1 MFKYAFSVGYR
12 PAFAYVAFGGA
23 PTHWWTYFL
32 KKGFYHCF
40 LILGDGR
47 EWCII
52 DPVLHFTDLIIVK
65 TLHIESFFLD
75 KGYQLVRTTP
85 AIPQKIKFYLRPY
98 TCVET
103 VKGFLGISKP
113 NLWTPHQLFC
123 YLIKKK
129 ENNP

>member
-1 MFKYAFSVGYR
+1 MLYNYFSIGYR
-12 PAFAYVAFGGA
+12 LPFAFVAFGGT

-40 LILGDGR
+40 LILGNGR
-47 EWCII
+47 EWYII
-52 DPVLHFTDLIIVK
+52 DPVMHFTDFIIVK
-65 TLHIESFFLD
+65 THHIEKFFLN
-75 KGYQLVRTTP
+75 KGYQLIRTTP
-85 AIPQKIKFYLRPY
+85 ILPTRVRFFLRPC

-103 VKGFLGISKP
+103 VRRFLGIQHP
-113 NLWTPHQLFC
+113 FLWTPHQLFS